1 MAKKVL
7 LDAVLVIDSNDL
19 TQWCAKVELNDEF
32 EEKDVTTY
40 ASGGAKEVLGGLESG
55 DVGISFKNSHTAGE
69 LDEIMWAIARTRT
82 PVTFTVRADEAA
94 VSTGNPQYSGSLLV
108 NKWMPIAGSV
118 GDVNEFDV
126 TYPLSGVLAR
136 ATST

>member
-7 LDAVLVIDSNDL
+7 LDAQLTIDSNDL

-32 EEKDVTTY
+32 EDKETTTFS
-40 ASGGAKEVLGGLESG
+40 SGGAKEFLGGLESG
-55 DVGISFKNSHTAGE
+55 SIGVTFKNSHTAGE
-69 LDEIMWAIARTRT
+69 LDEIMWALRRSVVSFA
-82 PVTFTVRADEAA
+82 VRADEDA
-94 VSTGNPQYSGSLLV
+94 VSTSNPQYSGNILINQWS
-108 NKWMPIAGSV
+108 PIMGSV

-126 TYPLSGVLAR
+126 TFPLSGALVR

>member
-7 LDAVLVIDSNDL
+7 LDAVLSIGGNDL
-19 TQWCAKVELNDEF
+19 TQWCAKVEVVDEY

-55 DVGISFKNSHTAGE
+55 NVGISFKNSHTAGE
-69 LDEIMWAIARTRT
+69 LDEIMWALRRTV
-82 PVTFTVRADEAA
+82 PAFTVRADAAA
-94 VSTGNPQYSGSLLV
+94 VSTSNPQYSGNILINQWS
-108 NKWMPIAGSV
+108 PIAGSV

-126 TYPLSGVLAR
+126 TFPLSGTLVR